1 MSSAWP
7 TVPSPFLKLFSTFP
21 LHTYP
26 PIPPPAHLRGTP
38 AAPTLWIHPPPA
50 ASDCLSADVECL
62 KWQAYLA
69 LTPARAA
76 GSGRIALRW
85 DIPAEG
91 ALEGRL
97 PNLHLPDGTLVPAHD
112 IAAVGEGAQAAEA
125 PHEGYRGP
133 AEKDESRA
141 WVELLEGVV
150 HAALILASPPKPW
163 SPIQLLSAPAPDTI
177 DALLPTPAPSI
188 ASASLMPLTLPL
200 HLPLP
205 WVSKKMDRQ
214 RDSVFAQYA
223 VAVHALSERLGT
235 DKWFLGS
242 DAPTPLDALLF
253 AYLHCILTTPLD
265 KSKRDLR
272 EEITRHVNLVAW
284 EWRVRGLVRKGF
296 VPEHEAGKA

>member
-1 MSSAWP
+1 MSWP
-7 TVPSPFLKLFSTFP
+7 TLPSPFLKLFETFP

-26 PIPPPAHLRGTP
+26 AIPPPSHLRCTP
-38 AAPTLWIHPPPA
+38 SVPTLWIHPPPE

-69 LTPARAA
+69 LTHAAARQQQ
-76 GSGRIALRW
+76 RIALRW

-97 PNLHLPDGTLVPAHD
+97 PNLHLPSGDLIPAHN
-112 IAAVGEGAQAAEA
+112 IAAFEDGALGEE
-125 PHEGYRGP
+125 PENEGYRGP
-133 AEKDESRA
+133 QEKDESRA

-150 HAALILASPPKPW
+150 HAALILASPPKAF
-163 SPIQLLSAPAPDTI
+163 SPISLLSSPTPDTI

-188 ASASLMPLTLPL
+188 ASASLLPLTLPL

-214 RDSVFAQYA
+214 RDSVFTQYA

-253 AYLHCILTTPLD
+253 AYLHCILTSPLD

-296 VPEHEAGKA
+296 VPEQAGKA